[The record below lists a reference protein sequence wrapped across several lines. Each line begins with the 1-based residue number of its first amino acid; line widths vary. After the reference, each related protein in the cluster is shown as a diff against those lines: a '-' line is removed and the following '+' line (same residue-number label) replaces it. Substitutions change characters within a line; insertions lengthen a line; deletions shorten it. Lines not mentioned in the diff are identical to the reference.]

1 MHSEWR
7 KSSFSGSGAQDCVEV
22 SYSTEVHLRDSKNPD
37 GGTLHLP
44 ASSWAPHLLA
54 RTE

>member
-37 GGTLHLP
+37 GGILRVPL
-44 ASSWAPHLLA
+44 SSWAPHLLA

>member
-1 MHSEWR
+1 MHAEWR
-7 KSSFSGSGAQDCVEV
+7 KSTFSSPVGDDCVEV

>member
-1 MHSEWR
+1 MNAVWR
-7 KSSFSGSGAQDCVEV
+7 KSSFSDHQVDCVEV
-22 SYSTEVHLRDSKNPD
+22 AYSTEVHLRDSKNPD